1 MRAQRRPNSCDEQWW
16 LWWLTREVTDSAWA
30 VTLSLRTIPLFPL
43 RAILFPGGPL
53 SLRIFETRYVDMV
66 SRCMREGYG
75 FGVVQL
81 ASGQEACT
89 AVQATALVGTE
100 AQVVDFNQLE
110 DGLLGLTCVGKER
123 FAIKRVWREKS
134 GLNMAEVVD
143 IPADS
148 SAAVP
153 LECAHL
159 SEALRR
165 LFPDLD
171 DAYSWITPR
180 WDDASWVGNRIAELA
195 PLEDAVKQGLLE
207 LQDPLER
214 LGYLAPL
221 IRVEP
226 ASSDA

>member
-1 MRAQRRPNSCDEQWW
+1 MRQGC
-16 LWWLTREVTDSAWA
+16 
-30 VTLSLRTIPLFPL
+30 
-43 RAILFPGGPL
+43 
-53 SLRIFETRYVDMV
+53 
-66 SRCMREGYG
+66 G

-81 ASGQEACT
+81 ASGQEVGT

-123 FAIKRVWREKS
+123 FAIKRVWREAD

-143 IPADS
+143 IPPDC
-148 SAAVP
+148 SAAIP
-153 LECAHL
+153 LACAHL

-171 DAYSWITPR
+171 DAYSWLTPR

-195 PLEDAVKQGLLE
+195 PLEADVKQGLLE

-221 IRVEP
+221 IQLAP
-226 ASSDA
+226 ANLDA